1 MNCIKCGVKLDSMQE
16 VPLCKECGKADST
29 IKSSDASEILGL
41 HIKSQKELG
50 LLPKDFKLS
59 DVGRDVITKI
69 IYELLDLGEPREA
82 VANTVFGFCYGYLCH
97 QREQE
102 PQHA

>member
-1 MNCIKCGVKLDSMQE
+1 MNCIKCDVKLDSTQ
-16 VPLCKECGKADST
+16 VPLCKECAKADST
-29 IKSSDASEILGL
+29 KSSDAGEILGP

-59 DVGRDVITKI
+59 DVGQDVITKF
-69 IYELLDLGEPREA
+69 IYELLALGEPREA

-102 PQHA
+102 PQNI